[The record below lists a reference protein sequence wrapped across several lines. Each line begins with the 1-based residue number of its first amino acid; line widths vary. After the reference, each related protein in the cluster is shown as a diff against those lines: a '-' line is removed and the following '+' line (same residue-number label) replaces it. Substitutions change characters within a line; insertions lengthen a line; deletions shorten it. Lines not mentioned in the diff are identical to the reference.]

1 MPQQPA
7 SHDGCRESQAPAA
20 SLSCCC
26 DNAAVPT
33 STPATTIIAEGSFGV
48 MMSVAAAVAPTTEPL
63 NHVLEATVFRTHTR
77 PLFTLFSAFL
87 I

>member
-1 MPQQPA
+1 MPQQPP
-7 SHDGCRESQAPAA
+7 SHDGCRESQTPAA

-26 DNAAVPT
+26 DNDTVPT

-48 MMSVAAAVAPTTEPL
+48 VMSVVANLAPTADGL
-63 NHVLEATVFRTHTR
+63 NHGCESTILLTRTR